1 MHVPRLGAVYPGES
15 RFLSSRN
22 SAFTVDLLAL
32 VAYGDIYF
40 PYISLILTNELA
52 QHVYF
57 LRMGFKKTN

>member
-22 SAFTVDLLAL
+22 SAVDLLAL